1 MTIHRKPSTK
11 PAAAAAAAFI
21 GAAPDAAAPAQ
32 QQQEQVLDAAGVVK
46 QFTLKMTVADLATV
60 DAAAKRRRMSR
71 AAFIRMAVFKEIEGD

>member
-21 GAAPDAAAPAQ
+21 GAAPDAAAPA

>member
-11 PAAAAAAAFI
+11 PAAAAAAACI
-21 GAAPDAAAPAQ
+21 GAAPDAAAAAP
-32 QQQEQVLDAAGVVK
+32 QQEHVLDAAGVVK
-46 QFTLKMTVADLATV
+46 QLTLKMPVADLATV

>member
-1 MTIHRKPSTK
+1 MTIHRKPTTK

-32 QQQEQVLDAAGVVK
+32 QQEKVLDAAGVVK

-71 AAFIRMAVFKEIEGD
+71 AAFIRMAVFREIEGD

>member
-21 GAAPDAAAPAQ
+21 GAAPDAAAAAP
-32 QQQEQVLDAAGVVK
+32 QQEHVLDAAGVVK